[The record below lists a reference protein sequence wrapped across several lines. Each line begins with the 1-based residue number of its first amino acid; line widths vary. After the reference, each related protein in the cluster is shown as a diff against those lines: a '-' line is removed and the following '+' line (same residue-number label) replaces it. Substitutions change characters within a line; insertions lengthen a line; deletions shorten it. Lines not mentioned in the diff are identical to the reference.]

1 MKVKLRGY
9 DSELINSLLD
19 NRDYD
24 LLVGY
29 DADGKEVYTGDIVV
43 DTQNGGEYKIF
54 MSMDLNYLPFEAN
67 ISNFKLKE
75 RN

>member
-9 DSELINSLLD
+9 DSELINSLLA
-19 NRDYD
+19 NH
-24 LLVGY
+24 
-29 DADGKEVYTGDIVV
+29 GKEVYTGDIVV

-75 RN
+75 LIQ

>member
-9 DSELINSLLD
+9 DSEMINSLLD

-29 DADGKEVYTGDIVV
+29 DADGREVYTGDIVV

-54 MSMDLNYLPFEAN
+54 MSMDLKYLPFEAN